1 MARSRH
7 GKRRKYE
14 GVWNLTSK
22 LLVPKAANV
31 EQSCHP
37 PRLGGAGVVELTAF
51 FGLSKRPASGSVL
64 LAQPPPSIS
73 ALKVLESSSPRR
85 AVGSSTQCKKT

>member
-1 MARSRH
+1 VEFDVEAACSESR
-7 GKRRKYE
+7 KCRTVAE
-14 GVWNLTSK
+14 NS
-22 LLVPKAANV
+22 PI
-31 EQSCHP
+31 SCHP